1 MNEIKRLDSII
12 TVNGFFYTYNA
23 TNSEHFVE
31 LFGALNDG
39 DIASLDNLLSDI
51 YGDLP
56 LISRYASMESG
67 AINRIVTNC
76 DFLFY
81 ETWKH
86 YKKAIAGGAVNDYN
100 APYIEKTQR
109 NESRNNVTNATSAT
123 TDKNQVYAFDD
134 VDNASNDNLSTSNG
148 KNDVTDNRTVD
159 RTDTVS
165 KSGTLLPTDVAKSQ
179 IDFSKNEV
187 FLELVFTDII
197 ETVCACVT

>member
-1 MNEIKRLDSII
+1 MNEIKRFDSVIS
-12 TVNGFFYTYNA
+12 VSGFFYTYNA
-23 TNSEHFVE
+23 TNSNHFIE
-31 LFGALNDG
+31 LFGELNET

-56 LISRYASMESG
+56 LISRYANMESG

-76 DFLFY
+76 DLLFY

-86 YKKAIAGGAVNDYN
+86 YKKAIAGGIVNDYN
-100 APYIEKTQR
+100 TPYIEKTQR

-165 KSGTLLPTDVAKSQ
+165 KSGALLPTDVAKSQ

-197 ETVCACVT
+197 ETVCQVIV